1 MVKVKRYF
9 WLKLGKD
16 FFNQKE
22 IKLLRKIAGGDTYT
36 IIYLKILL
44 LSLRNDG
51 KVYFD
56 GVTSTFAE
64 EIALEIDEDAEN
76 VAVCMKF
83 LEQKGLLVYESED
96 EMNLTAIPEM
106 IGSESESARRMRK
119 HRQNKVLQEKPSQCD
134 GRVSHCD
141 KNVTTEI
148 EKEIEKE
155 IEIELEIEK
164 DQEQESRRGQ
174 SPSEDQILSDLYL
187 TYQQIYGVMNGIVAQ
202 SIKYWSEDI
211 DPSLVKYAMEITA
224 KSINPPRFA
233 YTEGIMKKWVARNVT
248 TLEQVKAL
256 EQEHFNQQASKQSRS
271 YGRQTRQEVV
281 PEYIQHPPEEVSNP
295 DGVAAAKK
303 TLDALLGGNT

>member
-1 MVKVKRYF
+1 MARVKRYF

-16 FFNQKE
+16 FFDQKE

-44 LSLRNDG
+44 LSLKNDG

-56 GVTSTFAE
+56 GVTNTFAE

-96 EMNLTAIPEM
+96 EMNLTALPEM
-106 IGSESESARRMRK
+106 IGSESESARRVRK
-119 HRQNKVLQEKPSQCD
+119 HRQNKLLQEKTLQCNTKPLQ
-134 GRVSHCD
+134 SN
-141 KNVTTEI
+141 KNVTT

-155 IEIELEIEK
+155 IEIELEKEL
-164 DQEQESRRGQ
+164 EQENRRGP
-174 SPSEDQILSDLYL
+174 SPSKDQILSDLYL

-211 DPSLVKYAMEITA
+211 DPALVKYAMEITA

-233 YTEGIMKKWVARNVT
+233 YTEGIMKKWVARNIT
-248 TLEQVKAL
+248 TFEQVKAL
-256 EQEHFNQQASKQSRS
+256 EQEHFNQQASKQSHS

-295 DGVAAAKK
+295 EGVAAAKK
-303 TLDALLGGNT
+303 SLDALLGGNT

>member
-1 MVKVKRYF
+1 MAKVKRYF
-9 WLKLGKD
+9 WLKLRKD

-44 LSLRNDG
+44 LSLENDG

-56 GVTSTFAE
+56 GVATSFAE

-76 VAVCMKF
+76 VGVCMKF

-96 EMNLTAIPEM
+96 EMDLTALPEM

-119 HRQNKVLQEKPSQCD
+119 HRQNKVLQVKTSHCDTLPSQ
-134 GRVSHCD
+134 CD
-141 KNVTTEI
+141 KNVTTE
-148 EKEIEKE
+148 KEIEKE
-155 IEIELEIEK
+155 LEKELEIEK
-164 DQEQESRRGQ
+164 DQEQENRRGP
-174 SPSEDQILSDLYL
+174 SPSKDQILSDLYL

-211 DPSLVKYAMEITA
+211 DPALVKYAMEITA

-256 EQEHFNQQASKQSRS
+256 EQEHFNQQASKQSHS
-271 YGRQTRQEVV
+271 YGRQTRQEIV

-295 DGVAAAKK
+295 DGVAAAEKA
-303 TLDALLGGNT
+303 LDALLGGNT

>member
-96 EMNLTAIPEM
+96 EMNLTAVPEM
-106 IGSESESARRMRK
+106 IGSESESARRVRK
-119 HRQNKVLQEKPSQCD
+119 HRQNKVLQEKTLQCNAEPLQ
-134 GRVSHCD
+134 SN
-141 KNVTTEI
+141 KNVTT

-155 IEIELEIEK
+155 IEKELEIEK
-164 DQEQESRRGQ
+164 DQEQENRRGQ

-202 SIKYWSEDI
+202 SIKYWAEDI
-211 DPSLVKYAMEITA
+211 DPALVKYAMEITA

-233 YTEGIMKKWVARNVT
+233 YTEGIMKKWVARNIT

-271 YGRQTRQEVV
+271 YGYGRQTRQEVV
-281 PEYIQHPPEEVSNP
+281 PEYIQHPPEEVNNP
-295 DGVAAAKK
+295 EGVAAAKK
-303 TLDALLGGNT
+303 SLDALLGGNT

>member
-1 MVKVKRYF
+1 MAKVKRYF

-44 LSLRNDG
+44 LSLENDG

-56 GVTSTFAE
+56 GVATSFAE

-76 VAVCMKF
+76 VGVCMKF

-96 EMNLTAIPEM
+96 EMDLTALPEM

-119 HRQNKVLQEKPSQCD
+119 HRQNKVLQGITSHCD
-134 GRVSHCD
+134 GRVSQCD

-148 EKEIEKE
+148 EKEL
-155 IEIELEIEK
+155 EIELEIEK
-164 DQEQESRRGQ
+164 DQEQESRRGP
-174 SPSEDQILSDLYL
+174 SPSKDQILSDLYL
-187 TYQQIYGVMNGIVAQ
+187 TYQQIYGVMNGFVAQ
-202 SIKYWSEDI
+202 SIKYWAEDI
-211 DPSLVKYAMEITA
+211 DPALVKYAMEITA

-271 YGRQTRQEVV
+271 YGNRRIEEI
-281 PEYIQHPPEEVSNP
+281 PDHIKNPPQEVSNP
-295 DGVAAAKK
+295 EGVAAAKK
-303 TLDALLGGNT
+303 ALEELLGGN

>member
-1 MVKVKRYF
+1 MAKVKRYF

-44 LSLRNDG
+44 LSLENDG

-56 GVTSTFAE
+56 GVASSFAE
-64 EIALEIDEDAEN
+64 EIALEIDEDTEN
-76 VAVCMKF
+76 VGVCMKF

-96 EMNLTAIPEM
+96 EMDLTALPEM

-119 HRQNKVLQEKPSQCD
+119 HRQNKVLQGITSHCD
-134 GRVSHCD
+134 GRVSQCD

-148 EKEIEKE
+148 EKEKE
-155 IEIELEIEK
+155 LEIELEIEK
-164 DQEQESRRGQ
+164 DQEQESRRGP
-174 SPSEDQILSDLYL
+174 SPSKDQILSDLYL
-187 TYQQIYGVMNGIVAQ
+187 TYQQIYGVMNGFVAQ
-202 SIKYWSEDI
+202 SIKYWAEDI
-211 DPSLVKYAMEITA
+211 DPALVKYAMEITA

-271 YGRQTRQEVV
+271 YGNRRIEEI
-281 PEYIQHPPEEVSNP
+281 PDHIKNPPQEVSNP
-295 DGVAAAKK
+295 EGVAAAKK
-303 TLDALLGGNT
+303 ALEELLGGN

>member
-1 MVKVKRYF
+1 MAKVKRYF

-44 LSLRNDG
+44 LSLENDG

-56 GVTSTFAE
+56 GVATSFAE

-76 VAVCMKF
+76 VGVCMKF

-96 EMNLTAIPEM
+96 EMDLTALPEM

-119 HRQNKVLQEKPSQCD
+119 HRQNKVLQGKTSQCD
-134 GRVSHCD
+134 TLPSQCD

-148 EKEIEKE
+148 EKEIE
-155 IEIELEIEK
+155 IEKELEIEK
-164 DQEQESRRGQ
+164 DQEQENRRGP
-174 SPSEDQILSDLYL
+174 SPSKDQILSDLYL

-211 DPSLVKYAMEITA
+211 DPALVKYAMEITA

-271 YGRQTRQEVV
+271 YGYGRQIRQEVV

-295 DGVAAAKK
+295 EGVATAKK
-303 TLDALLGGNT
+303 ALDELLGGN

>member
-106 IGSESESARRMRK
+106 IGSESESARRVRK
-119 HRQNKVLQEKPSQCD
+119 HRQNKVLQEKTLQCNAEPLQ
-134 GRVSHCD
+134 SN
-141 KNVTTEI
+141 KNVTT

-155 IEIELEIEK
+155 IEKELEIEK
-164 DQEQESRRGQ
+164 DQEQENRRGQ

-202 SIKYWSEDI
+202 SIKYWAEDI
-211 DPSLVKYAMEITA
+211 DPALVKYAMEITA

-233 YTEGIMKKWVARNVT
+233 YTEGIMKKWVARNIT
-248 TLEQVKAL
+248 TFEQVKAL
-256 EQEHFNQQASKQSRS
+256 EQEHFNQQVSKQPHS

-281 PEYIQHPPEEVSNP
+281 PEYIQYPPEEVSNP
-295 DGVAAAKK
+295 EGVAAAKK
-303 TLDALLGGNT
+303 SLDALLGGNT

>member
-16 FFNQKE
+16 FFSQKE

-44 LSLRNDG
+44 LSLENNG

-56 GVTSTFAE
+56 GIATSFAE

-76 VAVCMKF
+76 VGVCMKF

-96 EMNLTAIPEM
+96 EMDLTALPEM
-106 IGSESESARRMRK
+106 VGSESESARRMRK
-119 HRQNKVLQEKPSQCD
+119 HRQNKVLQAKTSQCD
-134 GRVSHCD
+134 ALPSQCD

-148 EKEIEKE
+148 EKEKE
-155 IEIELEIEK
+155 IEKELEIEK
-164 DQEQESRRGQ
+164 DQEQENRRGP
-174 SPSEDQILSDLYL
+174 SPSKDQILSELYL

-211 DPSLVKYAMEITA
+211 DPALVKYAMEITA

-295 DGVAAAKK
+295 DGVAAAEKA
-303 TLDALLGGNT
+303 LDALLGGNT

>member
-1 MVKVKRYF
+1 MAKVKRYF

-44 LSLRNDG
+44 LSLENDG

-56 GVTSTFAE
+56 GVATSFAE

-76 VAVCMKF
+76 VGVCMKF

-96 EMNLTAIPEM
+96 EMDLTALPEM

-119 HRQNKVLQEKPSQCD
+119 HRQNKVFQEKTSQCD
-134 GRVSHCD
+134 TIPSQCD

-148 EKEIEKE
+148 EKE
-155 IEIELEIEK
+155 LEIEK
-164 DQEQESRRGQ
+164 DQEQENRRGPN
-174 SPSEDQILSDLYL
+174 PSKDKILSDLYL
-187 TYQQIYGVMNGIVAQ
+187 TYQQIYGVMNGFVAQ
-202 SIKYWSEDI
+202 SIKYWAEDI
-211 DPSLVKYAMEITA
+211 DPALVKYAMEITA

-303 TLDALLGGNT
+303 ALDALLGGN

>member
-1 MVKVKRYF
+1 MAKVKRYF

-44 LSLRNDG
+44 LSLENDG

-56 GVTSTFAE
+56 GVASSFAE
-64 EIALEIDEDAEN
+64 EIALEIDEDTEN
-76 VAVCMKF
+76 VGVCMKF

-96 EMNLTAIPEM
+96 EMDLTALPEM

-119 HRQNKVLQEKPSQCD
+119 HRQNKVLQGKTSHCDTLPSQ
-134 GRVSHCD
+134 CD

-148 EKEIEKE
+148 EKEKEIEKE
-155 IEIELEIEK
+155 IELEK
-164 DQEQESRRGQ
+164 DQEQENRRGP
-174 SPSEDQILSDLYL
+174 SPSKDQILSDLYL
-187 TYQQIYGVMNGIVAQ
+187 TYQQIYGVMNGFVAQ
-202 SIKYWSEDI
+202 SIKYWAEDI
-211 DPSLVKYAMEITA
+211 DPALVKYAMEITA

-271 YGRQTRQEVV
+271 YGNRRIEEI
-281 PEYIQHPPEEVSNP
+281 PDHIKNPPQEVSNP
-295 DGVAAAKK
+295 EGVAAAKK
-303 TLDALLGGNT
+303 ALEELLGGN

>member
-1 MVKVKRYF
+1 MAKVKRYF

-44 LSLRNDG
+44 LSLENDG

-56 GVTSTFAE
+56 GVATSFAE

-76 VAVCMKF
+76 VGVCMKF

-96 EMNLTAIPEM
+96 EMDLTALPEM

-119 HRQNKVLQEKPSQCD
+119 HRQNKVLQGKTSHCDTLPSQ
-134 GRVSHCD
+134 CD

-155 IEIELEIEK
+155 LEIEK
-164 DQEQESRRGQ
+164 DQEQESRRGP
-174 SPSEDQILSDLYL
+174 SPSKDQILSDLYL

-202 SIKYWSEDI
+202 SIKYWAEDI
-211 DPSLVKYAMEITA
+211 DPALVRYAMEITA

-271 YGRQTRQEVV
+271 YGNRRIEEI
-281 PEYIQHPPEEVSNP
+281 PDHIKNPPQEVSNP
-295 DGVAAAKK
+295 EGVAAAKK
-303 TLDALLGGNT
+303 ALEELLGGKSIGN

>member
-1 MVKVKRYF
+1 MAKVKRYF
-9 WLKLGKD
+9 WLKLRKD

-44 LSLRNDG
+44 LSLENDG

-56 GVTSTFAE
+56 GVATSFAE

-76 VAVCMKF
+76 VGVCMKF

-96 EMNLTAIPEM
+96 EMDLTALPEM
-106 IGSESESARRMRK
+106 IGSESESARRVRK
-119 HRQNKVLQEKPSQCD
+119 HRQNKLLQEKTLQCNTKPLQ
-134 GRVSHCD
+134 SN
-141 KNVTTEI
+141 KNVTT

-155 IEIELEIEK
+155 IELEIELEK
-164 DQEQESRRGQ
+164 DQEQENRRGP
-174 SPSEDQILSDLYL
+174 SPSEEQILSDLYL

-202 SIKYWSEDI
+202 SIKYWAEDI
-211 DPSLVKYAMEITA
+211 DPALVKYAMEITA

-256 EQEHFNQQASKQSRS
+256 EQERFNQQASKQSHS
-271 YGRQTRQEVV
+271 YGRQTRQEAV

-295 DGVAAAKK
+295 EGVAAAKK
-303 TLDALLGGNT
+303 SLDALLGGNT

>member
-1 MVKVKRYF
+1 MAKVKRYF

-44 LSLRNDG
+44 LSLENDG

-56 GVTSTFAE
+56 GVATSFAE

-76 VAVCMKF
+76 VGVCMKF

-96 EMNLTAIPEM
+96 EMDLTALPEM

-119 HRQNKVLQEKPSQCD
+119 HRQNKVLQEKTSHCDTLPSQ
-134 GRVSHCD
+134 CD
-141 KNVTTEI
+141 KNVTTEK
-148 EKEIEKE
+148 EKEIEK
-155 IEIELEIEK
+155 ELEIEK
-164 DQEQESRRGQ
+164 DQEQENRRGPSQ
-174 SPSEDQILSDLYL
+174 SKDQILSDLYL
-187 TYQQIYGVMNGIVAQ
+187 TYQQIYGVMNGFVAQ
-202 SIKYWSEDI
+202 SIKYWAEDI
-211 DPSLVKYAMEITA
+211 DPALVKYAMEITA

-303 TLDALLGGNT
+303 TLDALLGGNI

>member
-1 MVKVKRYF
+1 MAKVKRYF
-9 WLKLGKD
+9 WLKLRKD

-44 LSLRNDG
+44 LSLENDG

-56 GVTSTFAE
+56 GVATSFAE

-76 VAVCMKF
+76 VGVCMKF

-96 EMNLTAIPEM
+96 EMDLTALPEM
-106 IGSESESARRMRK
+106 IGSESESARRVRK
-119 HRQNKVLQEKPSQCD
+119 HRQNKLLQEKTLQCNTKPLQ
-134 GRVSHCD
+134 SN
-141 KNVTTEI
+141 KNVTTEKET
-148 EKEIEKE
+148 EKEIEK
-155 IEIELEIEK
+155 ELEIEK
-164 DQEQESRRGQ
+164 DQENRRGP
-174 SPSEDQILSDLYL
+174 SPSKDQILSDLYL

-202 SIKYWSEDI
+202 SIKYWAEDI

-233 YTEGIMKKWVARNVT
+233 YTEGIMKKWVARNIT
-248 TLEQVKAL
+248 TFEQVKAL
-256 EQEHFNQQASKQSRS
+256 EQEHFNQQASKQSHS

-295 DGVAAAKK
+295 EGVAAAKK
-303 TLDALLGGNT
+303 SLDALLGGNK

>member
-1 MVKVKRYF
+1 MAKVKRYF

-44 LSLRNDG
+44 LSLENDG

-56 GVTSTFAE
+56 GVASSFAE
-64 EIALEIDEDAEN
+64 EIALEIDEDTEN
-76 VAVCMKF
+76 VGVCMKF

-96 EMNLTAIPEM
+96 EMDLTALPEM
-106 IGSESESARRMRK
+106 IGSESESARRVRK
-119 HRQNKVLQEKPSQCD
+119 HRQNKLLQEKTLQCNTKPLQ
-134 GRVSHCD
+134 SN
-141 KNVTTEI
+141 KNVTT

-155 IEIELEIEK
+155 IEIELEK
-164 DQEQESRRGQ
+164 DQEQENRRGP
-174 SPSEDQILSDLYL
+174 SPSKEQILSDLYL

-211 DPSLVKYAMEITA
+211 DPALVKYAMEITA

-233 YTEGIMKKWVARNVT
+233 YTEGIMKNWVARNIT
-248 TLEQVKAL
+248 TFEQVKAL

-271 YGRQTRQEVV
+271 YGNRRIEEI
-281 PEYIQHPPEEVSNP
+281 PDHFKNPPQEVSNP
-295 DGVAAAKK
+295 EGVAAAKK
-303 TLDALLGGNT
+303 ALEELLGGKSIGN

>member
-1 MVKVKRYF
+1 MAKVKRYF

-16 FFNQKE
+16 FFDQKE

-44 LSLRNDG
+44 LSLENDG

-56 GVTSTFAE
+56 GVATSFAE

-76 VAVCMKF
+76 VGVCMKF

-96 EMNLTAIPEM
+96 EMDLTALPEM
-106 IGSESESARRMRK
+106 VGSESESARRMRK
-119 HRQNKVLQEKPSQCD
+119 HRQNKVLQEKMSHCDTLPSQ
-134 GRVSHCD
+134 CD

-155 IEIELEIEK
+155 LEIEK
-164 DQEQESRRGQ
+164 DQENRRGP
-174 SPSEDQILSDLYL
+174 SPSKDQILSDLYL
-187 TYQQIYGVMNGIVAQ
+187 TYQQIYGVMNGFVAQ

-211 DPSLVKYAMEITA
+211 DPALVKYAMEITA

-233 YTEGIMKKWVARNVT
+233 YTEGIMKKWVARNIT

-271 YGRQTRQEVV
+271 YGNRR
-281 PEYIQHPPEEVSNP
+281 IEEVPDHFKNP
-295 DGVAAAKK
+295 PQETHNPESVESARNA
-303 TLDALLGGNT
+303 LNQLLGVNK

>member
-1 MVKVKRYF
+1 M
-9 WLKLGKD
+9 
-16 FFNQKE
+16 
-22 IKLLRKIAGGDTYT
+22 
-36 IIYLKILL
+36 
-44 LSLRNDG
+44 
-51 KVYFD
+51 
-56 GVTSTFAE
+56 
-64 EIALEIDEDAEN
+64 
-76 VAVCMKF
+76 
-83 LEQKGLLVYESED
+83 LVYESED
-96 EMNLTAIPEM
+96 EMDLTALPEM

-119 HRQNKVLQEKPSQCD
+119 HRQNKVLQEKTSHCDTLPSQ
-134 GRVSHCD
+134 CD

-148 EKEIEKE
+148 EKE
-155 IEIELEIEK
+155 K
-164 DQEQESRRGQ
+164 DQEQENRRGP
-174 SPSEDQILSDLYL
+174 SPSKDQILSDLYL

-211 DPSLVKYAMEITA
+211 DPALVKYAMEITA

-295 DGVAAAKK
+295 EGVESARNA
-303 TLDALLGGNT
+303 LNQLLGGSSVGN

>member
-1 MVKVKRYF
+1 MAKVKRYF

-44 LSLRNDG
+44 LSLENDG

-56 GVTSTFAE
+56 GVASSFAE
-64 EIALEIDEDAEN
+64 EIALEIDEDTEN
-76 VAVCMKF
+76 VGVCMKF

-96 EMNLTAIPEM
+96 EMDLTALPEM

-119 HRQNKVLQEKPSQCD
+119 HRQNKVLQEKTSHCDTLPSQ
-134 GRVSHCD
+134 CD
-141 KNVTTEI
+141 KNVTTE
-148 EKEIEKE
+148 KE
-155 IEIELEIEK
+155 IEIEIEKELEIDK
-164 DQEQESRRGQ
+164 DQEQESRRGP
-174 SPSEDQILSDLYL
+174 SPSKDQILSDLYL
-187 TYQQIYGVMNGIVAQ
+187 TYQQIYGVMNGFVAQ
-202 SIKYWSEDI
+202 SIKYWAEDI
-211 DPSLVKYAMEITA
+211 DPALVKYAMEITA

-271 YGRQTRQEVV
+271 YDRPIRQEII
-281 PEYIQHPPEEVSNP
+281 PEYMQNPPQEVSNP
-295 DGVAAAKK
+295 EGVAAAKK
-303 TLDALLGGNT
+303 ALEELLGGNT

>member
-106 IGSESESARRMRK
+106 IGSESESARRVRK
-119 HRQNKVLQEKPSQCD
+119 HRQNKVLQEKPLQCNAEPLQ
-134 GRVSHCD
+134 SN

-148 EKEIEKE
+148 EIEKE
-155 IEIELEIEK
+155 LEKELEIEK
-164 DQEQESRRGQ
+164 DKEQENRRGP
-174 SPSEDQILSDLYL
+174 SPSKDQILSDLYL

-211 DPSLVKYAMEITA
+211 DPALVKYAMEITA

-256 EQEHFNQQASKQSRS
+256 EQEHFNQQASKQLHS

-295 DGVAAAKK
+295 EGVAAAKK
-303 TLDALLGGNT
+303 SLDALLGGNT

>member
-1 MVKVKRYF
+1 MAKVKRYF

-44 LSLRNDG
+44 LSLENDG

-56 GVTSTFAE
+56 GVASSFAE
-64 EIALEIDEDAEN
+64 EIALEIDEDTEN
-76 VAVCMKF
+76 VGVCMKF

-96 EMNLTAIPEM
+96 EMDLTALPEM
-106 IGSESESARRMRK
+106 IGSESESARRVRK
-119 HRQNKVLQEKPSQCD
+119 HRQNKLLQEKTLQCNTKPLQ
-134 GRVSHCD
+134 SN

-148 EKEIEKE
+148 EIEKE
-155 IEIELEIEK
+155 IEIEIELEK
-164 DQEQESRRGQ
+164 DQEQENRRGP
-174 SPSEDQILSDLYL
+174 SPSKEQILSDLYL
-187 TYQQIYGVMNGIVAQ
+187 TYQQIYGVMNGFVAQ

-211 DPSLVKYAMEITA
+211 DPALVKYAMEITA

-233 YTEGIMKKWVARNVT
+233 YTEGIMKKWVARNIT
-248 TLEQVKAL
+248 TFEQVKAL

-271 YGRQTRQEVV
+271 YGNRRIEEI
-281 PEYIQHPPEEVSNP
+281 PDHFKNPPQEVSNP
-295 DGVAAAKK
+295 EGVAAAKK
-303 TLDALLGGNT
+303 ALEELLGGN

>member
-16 FFNQKE
+16 FFDQKE

-44 LSLRNDG
+44 LSLKNDG

-56 GVTSTFAE
+56 GVTNTFAE

-96 EMNLTAIPEM
+96 EMNLTALPEM
-106 IGSESESARRMRK
+106 IGSESESARRVRK
-119 HRQNKVLQEKPSQCD
+119 HRQNKLLQEKTLQCNTKPLQ
-134 GRVSHCD
+134 SN

-148 EKEIEKE
+148 EIEKEKEIEK
-155 IEIELEIEK
+155 ELEIEK
-164 DQEQESRRGQ
+164 DQEQENRRGP

-233 YTEGIMKKWVARNVT
+233 YTEGIMKKWVARNAT

-256 EQEHFNQQASKQSRS
+256 EQERFNQQASKQSRY

-281 PEYIQHPPEEVSNP
+281 PEYIQHPHEEVSNP
-295 DGVAAAKK
+295 EGVAAAKK

>member
-1 MVKVKRYF
+1 MAKVKRYF
-9 WLKLGKD
+9 WLKLRKD

-44 LSLRNDG
+44 LSLENDG

-56 GVTSTFAE
+56 GVATSFAE

-76 VAVCMKF
+76 VGVCMKF

-96 EMNLTAIPEM
+96 EMDLTALPEM

-119 HRQNKVLQEKPSQCD
+119 HRQNKVLQEKTSHCDTLPSQ
-134 GRVSHCD
+134 CD

-148 EKEIEKE
+148 EKEIE
-155 IEIELEIEK
+155 IEKELEIDK
-164 DQEQESRRGQ
+164 DQEQENRRGQ
-174 SPSEDQILSDLYL
+174 SQSKDQILSDLYL
-187 TYQQIYGVMNGIVAQ
+187 TYQQIYGVLNGIVAQ

-211 DPSLVKYAMEITA
+211 DPALVKYAMEITA
-224 KSINPPRFA
+224 KNINPPRFA
-233 YTEGIMKKWVARNVT
+233 YTEGIMKKWVARNIT
-248 TLEQVKAL
+248 TLEQVKTL

-271 YGRQTRQEVV
+271 YGRQTRQEIV

-303 TLDALLGGNT
+303 TLDALLGGNS

>member
-1 MVKVKRYF
+1 MAKVKRYF

-44 LSLRNDG
+44 LSLENDG

-56 GVTSTFAE
+56 GVTSSFAE
-64 EIALEIDEDAEN
+64 EIALEIDEDTEN
-76 VAVCMKF
+76 VGVCMKF

-96 EMNLTAIPEM
+96 EMDLTALPEM

-119 HRQNKVLQEKPSQCD
+119 HRQNKVLQEKTSHCDTIPSQ
-134 GRVSHCD
+134 CD

-148 EKEIEKE
+148 EKEIE
-155 IEIELEIEK
+155 IEIELEK
-164 DQEQESRRGQ
+164 DQEQENRRG
-174 SPSEDQILSDLYL
+174 PSSSKDKILSDLYL

-211 DPSLVKYAMEITA
+211 DPALVKYAMEITA

-233 YTEGIMKKWVARNVT
+233 YTEGIMKNWVARNVT

-271 YGRQTRQEVV
+271 YGNRR
-281 PEYIQHPPEEVSNP
+281 IEEVPDHFKTSPQETSNP
-295 DGVAAAKK
+295 ESVESARNA
-303 TLDALLGGNT
+303 LNQLLGGSSVGN

>member
-1 MVKVKRYF
+1 MAKVKRYF

-44 LSLRNDG
+44 LSLENDG

-56 GVTSTFAE
+56 GVATSFAE

-76 VAVCMKF
+76 VGVCMKF

-96 EMNLTAIPEM
+96 EMDLTALPEM

-119 HRQNKVLQEKPSQCD
+119 HRQNKVLQGKTSHCDTLPSQ
-134 GRVSHCD
+134 CD

-155 IEIELEIEK
+155 LEIEK
-164 DQEQESRRGQ
+164 DQEQENRRGP
-174 SPSEDQILSDLYL
+174 SPSKDQILSDLFL

-202 SIKYWSEDI
+202 SIKYWAEDI
-211 DPSLVKYAMEITA
+211 DPALVKYAMEITA

-271 YGRQTRQEVV
+271 YGNRRIEEIPDHIKNPPQEVKN
-281 PEYIQHPPEEVSNP
+281 PE
-295 DGVAAAKK
+295 GVAAAKK
-303 TLDALLGGNT
+303 ALEELLGGN

>member
-1 MVKVKRYF
+1 MAKVKRYF

-44 LSLRNDG
+44 LSLENDG

-56 GVTSTFAE
+56 GVATSFAE

-76 VAVCMKF
+76 VGVCMKF

-96 EMNLTAIPEM
+96 EMDLTALPEM

-119 HRQNKVLQEKPSQCD
+119 HRQNKVLQEKTSHCDTLPSQ
-134 GRVSHCD
+134 CD

-148 EKEIEKE
+148 EKEKE
-155 IEIELEIEK
+155 LEIEIEK
-164 DQEQESRRGQ
+164 DQEQENRRGP
-174 SPSEDQILSDLYL
+174 SPSNDQILSDLYL

-202 SIKYWSEDI
+202 SIKYWAEDI
-211 DPSLVKYAMEITA
+211 DPALVKYAMEITA

-295 DGVAAAKK
+295 DGVAAARNA
-303 TLDALLGGNT
+303 LNQLLGGNT

>member
-1 MVKVKRYF
+1 MAKVKRYF
-9 WLKLGKD
+9 WLKLSKD

-44 LSLRNDG
+44 LSLENDG

-56 GVTSTFAE
+56 GVASSFAE
-64 EIALEIDEDAEN
+64 EIALEIDEDTEN
-76 VAVCMKF
+76 VGVCMKF

-96 EMNLTAIPEM
+96 EMDLTALPEM

-119 HRQNKVLQEKPSQCD
+119 HRQNKVLKVKTSQCD
-134 GRVSHCD
+134 TLPSQCD
-141 KNVTTEI
+141 KNVTTEKEK

-155 IEIELEIEK
+155 IELEK
-164 DQEQESRRGQ
+164 DQEQENRRGP
-174 SPSEDQILSDLYL
+174 SPSEEQILSDLYL

-202 SIKYWSEDI
+202 SIKYWAEDI

-271 YGRQTRQEVV
+271 YGYGRQTRQEVV
-281 PEYIQHPPEEVSNP
+281 PEYIQHPPEEVNNP
-295 DGVAAAKK
+295 EGVAAAKK
-303 TLDALLGGNT
+303 SLDALLGGNT

>member
-1 MVKVKRYF
+1 MAKVKRYF

-44 LSLRNDG
+44 LSLENDG

-56 GVTSTFAE
+56 GVATSFAE

-76 VAVCMKF
+76 VGVCMKF

-96 EMNLTAIPEM
+96 EMDLTALPEM

-119 HRQNKVLQEKPSQCD
+119 HRQNKVLQGKTSHCDTLPSQ
-134 GRVSHCD
+134 CD

-148 EKEIEKE
+148 EK
-155 IEIELEIEK
+155 
-164 DQEQESRRGQ
+164 DQEQENRRGP
-174 SPSEDQILSDLYL
+174 SPSKDQILSDLYL

-211 DPSLVKYAMEITA
+211 DPALVKYAMEITA

-295 DGVAAAKK
+295 EGVATAKK
-303 TLDALLGGNT
+303 ALDELLGGN

>member
-1 MVKVKRYF
+1 MAKVKRYF

-44 LSLRNDG
+44 LSLENDG

-56 GVTSTFAE
+56 GVATSFAE

-76 VAVCMKF
+76 VGVCMKF

-96 EMNLTAIPEM
+96 EMDLTALPEM

-119 HRQNKVLQEKPSQCD
+119 HRQNKVLQEKTSHCDTLPSQ
-134 GRVSHCD
+134 CD

-148 EKEIEKE
+148 EKEKE
-155 IEIELEIEK
+155 LEIELEKEK
-164 DQEQESRRGQ
+164 DQEQENRRGP
-174 SPSEDQILSDLYL
+174 SPSKDQILSDLYL

-211 DPSLVKYAMEITA
+211 DPALVKYAMEITA

-271 YGRQTRQEVV
+271 YGNRR
-281 PEYIQHPPEEVSNP
+281 IEEVPDHFKNP
-295 DGVAAAKK
+295 PQETPNPESVESARN
-303 TLDALLGGNT
+303 ALNQLL

>member
-1 MVKVKRYF
+1 MARVKRYF

-16 FFNQKE
+16 FFDQKE

-44 LSLRNDG
+44 LSLKNDG

-56 GVTSTFAE
+56 GVTNTFAE

-96 EMNLTAIPEM
+96 EMNLTALPEM
-106 IGSESESARRMRK
+106 IGSESESARRVRK
-119 HRQNKVLQEKPSQCD
+119 HRQNKLLQEKTLQCNTKPLQ
-134 GRVSHCD
+134 SN
-141 KNVTTEI
+141 KNVTT

-155 IEIELEIEK
+155 IEIELEKEL
-164 DQEQESRRGQ
+164 EQENRRGP
-174 SPSEDQILSDLYL
+174 SPSQDQILSDLYL

-211 DPSLVKYAMEITA
+211 DPALVKYAMEITA

-233 YTEGIMKKWVARNVT
+233 YTEGIMKKWVARNIT
-248 TLEQVKAL
+248 TFEQVKAL
-256 EQEHFNQQASKQSRS
+256 EQEHFNQQASKQSHS

-295 DGVAAAKK
+295 EGVAAAKK
-303 TLDALLGGNT
+303 SLDALLGGNT